1 MKKISLMKSKKTATY
16 IRKNGDDGDDDDN
29 DDDDSNKKYQKVRDH
44 CHYT

>member
-1 MKKISLMKSKKTATY
+1 MKSKKTATY

-29 DDDDSNKKYQKVRDH
+29 DDDSNKKYQKVRDH